1 MFNVR
6 AFPTVMLIDHTGK
19 IAFPNLRG
27 PKLIPEIKTLVKA
40 AEQDGMV
47 GEKKAPEMR
56 TFKDSTGK
64 HRIEAIAEAINSEN
78 VRLQKKNGESLT
90 MKLEDL
96 SRSDRKYLKTVDL
109 PAFTNGDVTEGGGE
123 YRTFVDST
131 GKHEIEARFIEL
143 DNGKVK
149 LLKRDGSTTEVPL
162 DRLSD
167 KDQEFVK
174 QQDSGS

>member
-1 MFNVR
+1 MAGV
-6 AFPTVMLIDHTGK
+6 GK
-19 IAFPNLRG
+19 
-27 PKLIPEIKTLVKA
+27 
-40 AEQDGMV
+40 
-47 GEKKAPEMR
+47 
-56 TFKDSTGK
+56 
-64 HRIEAIAEAINSEN
+64 
-78 VRLQKKNGESLT
+78 
-90 MKLEDL
+90 
-96 SRSDRKYLKTVDL
+96 
-109 PAFTNGDVTEGGGE
+109 GDVTESDGE

-131 GKHEIEARFIEL
+131 GKHEIEAQFIEL